1 MLAAVNKAVM
11 TDEALD
17 EDNATIYTHSQCCF
31 TYTHAQLISSVTR
44 HSPSGPS
51 SSSLYQPFCGYI

>member
-51 SSSLYQPFCGYI
+51 SSSLYV